1 MADKRYSLELHENS
15 RAERVVRIALGVV
28 CLAGAIWFIF
38 SIRGTAASAGTAWI
52 ATGFLLVF
60 SLWLITSGSGY
71 TERFIAVDDT
81 KIVLKHNIYMP
92 AVTFP
97 SSSLIYV
104 EFKALSIDF
113 CTGKKKVTL
122 RLGNYYQEQTVA
134 IMEAVESFCISNDIE
149 TRGIENKD

>member
-1 MADKRYSLELHENS
+1 MADTRYSLELHENT

-60 SLWLITSGSGY
+60 SLWLIASGSGY
-71 TERFIAVDDT
+71 TERFITISDT
-81 KIVLKHNIYMP
+81 KVILKHNIYLP
-92 AVTFP
+92 AMIFT
-97 SSSLIYV
+97 SSSLKYV
-104 EFKALSIDF
+104 EFKALSVDF

-122 RLGNYYQEQTVA
+122 RLGNYYQERSVA
-134 IMEAVESFCISNDIE
+134 IMEAIEAFCTGN
-149 TRGIENKD
+149 GIEARGLDKEG